1 MVEREQFFKSANY
14 MVDLVCILSRGT
26 YQPYF
31 KSLPEDP
38 LVECFE
44 VTDES
49 NIQGLFLLATENM
62 HV

>member
-1 MVEREQFFKSANY
+1 

-49 NIQGLFLLATENM
+49 NIQGLFLLATENIY
-62 HV
+62 V